1 MSQAQVGLVRD
12 GMLHASHRLE
22 EIAGRLNGLSAR
34 VLSLAQRVFY
44 TLADAD
50 APEAVAA
57 RSRIGAAEIAMGE
70 APQAARA
77 AAQRLL
83 DQAHRL

>member
-1 MSQAQVGLVRD
+1 MSQVGLVRD

-22 EIAGRLNGLSAR
+22 EIAGQLNALSTR